1 MAQQLGVLRLVST
14 DMGLLVLFL
23 FYIDLGRVETRAK
36 NK

>member
-23 FYIDLGRVETRAK
+23 FYVDLGRVET
-36 NK
+36 